1 MSVQSRLIKVDT
13 PVINKWQKS
22 VYMIKALTHRFFNA
36 LAFYTRIP
44 CPNWVDYSDEQLNR
58 ATAYFPLMGYLVA
71 GFSFLVFFLAHQLFS
86 LELSV
91 AISLVSGIL
100 FTGAFHEDGFA
111 DLCDGFGGGWKQADI
126 LRIMKDS
133 RLGTYGVT
141 GLLLMLLLKWQS
153 LVDIAAINVEYLFLA
168 LLVSHAVS
176 RAFAISLMMVLPY
189 VQEDALSKAKPIAK
203 DWYKSDMTFAWLTA
217 LAPLMFLPIET
228 AAWVLVVGGFNF
240 YWIYKWY
247 LKRLN
252 GYTGDALGASQQ
264 IQEVCCYLV
273 ILGAAT

>member
-1 MSVQSRLIKVDT
+1 MFKIF
-13 PVINKWQKS
+13 IN
-22 VYMIKALTHRFFNA
+22 RFFNA

-44 CPNWVDYSDEQLNR
+44 CPNWVDYGEDQLNR
-58 ATAYFPLMGYLVA
+58 ASVFFPLMGYLVA
-71 GFSFLVFFLAHQLFS
+71 GFSFLVFSLSNQLFS
-86 LELSV
+86 IELSV
-91 AISLVSGIL
+91 AISLVSSIL

-168 LLVSHAVS
+168 LLVSHAIS
-176 RAFAISLMMVLPY
+176 RAFTISLMIVLPY

-203 DWYKSDMTFAWLTA
+203 SWYKSDMAFAWLTA
-217 LAPLMFLPIET
+217 LIPLIFLPIET
-228 AAWVLVVGGFNF
+228 AGYVLVIGGFNF

-247 LKRLN
+247 LNRLN

-273 ILGAAT
+273 ILGVAL

>member
-1 MSVQSRLIKVDT
+1 
-13 PVINKWQKS
+13 
-22 VYMIKALTHRFFNA
+22 MIKTIVNRFFNA
-36 LAFYTRIP
+36 LAFYTRVP
-44 CPNWVDYSDEQLNR
+44 CPNWVDYADEQLNR
-58 ATAYFPLMGYLVA
+58 ASAFFPLMGYLVA
-71 GFSFLVFFLAHQLFS
+71 SFSFLVFWLAQQVLTV
-86 LELSV
+86 ELS
-91 AISLVSGIL
+91 ILLSLVASIL

-111 DLCDGFGGGWKQADI
+111 DLCDGFGGGWKTDDI

-153 LVDIAAINVEYLFLA
+153 LVDIATINLHYFFIA
-168 LLVSHAVS
+168 LLVSHSLS
-176 RAFAISLMMVLPY
+176 RALSISLMMVLPY

-203 DWYKSDMTFAWLTA
+203 TWYKSDMSFAWLTA
-217 LAPLMFLPIET
+217 LLPLLLLPLET
-228 AAWVLVVGGFNF
+228 AILVLLMSAFNF

-247 LKRLN
+247 QRRLA

-273 ILGAAT
+273 LVAVAG